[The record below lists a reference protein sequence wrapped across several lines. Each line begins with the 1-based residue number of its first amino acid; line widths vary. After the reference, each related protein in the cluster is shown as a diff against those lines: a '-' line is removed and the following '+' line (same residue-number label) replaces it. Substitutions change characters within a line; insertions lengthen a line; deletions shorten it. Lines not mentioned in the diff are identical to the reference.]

1 MTWVMNLT
9 HFCIFKNLYLIVKIL
24 RNLRSPAYRLVLET
38 AQKNWG
44 LIVVNLTTNILSALL
59 EGSTLGVIYLA
70 VSYLSTPGE
79 AQADSQVMQILAAL
93 LPLPPEQMFLVLIGA
108 AVGLQIL
115 LSLSNYTNK
124 VSAALLSARAQPY
137 VTGKVFERTMT
148 FSYGCVSRYKVGD
161 LVLFAN
167 DAALAVDRQITQF
180 NIIAVSLS
188 FVIMYLIVIVR
199 LSPVLALTAAFLT
212 LAVALVQYKLIPRL
226 RYVVHRVT
234 ETQVESAKYI
244 TESIQAL
251 RLLHTFGM
259 QQKTV
264 KMAGRLLDKTR
275 EQLQKRAYIFYLPE
289 PIMDAVPMISIGVLA
304 ILAVL
309 FQGTETNVLPVL
321 LTFLLVLQRL
331 SARLK
336 ATVSTITIFVDNS
349 ARMFRLETILDR
361 QDKEFEQ
368 SGDKPFVGLKNDIEF
383 QSVSLSYL
391 NDGAFA
397 LKNLTFTI
405 PRNRVLALVGES
417 GAGKSS
423 IVDLLVG
430 LYQPTAGEVVVN
442 GRPLNDYRLED
453 WRQHIGVVS
462 QDTFIFNDSI
472 LENLRYGHQSAT
484 LNEVME
490 AAQAAQAHEFIMA
503 LPDGYE
509 TAVGERGYRL
519 SGGQRQRL
527 ALARALIK
535 QPEILVLD
543 EATSALDSES
553 EKLIQQ
559 ALEQFQKERTTI
571 VVAHRLST
579 IINADRIIVLDKGKV
594 IEQGDHK
601 SLLKLDGLY
610 AYYWRLQ
617 SSNCFL
623 SAQNQ

>member
-1 MTWVMNLT
+1 MKKL
-9 HFCIFKNLYLIVKIL
+9 L
-24 RNLRSPAYRLVLET
+24 RSIQSPAYQLVLET
-38 AQKNWG
+38 ASKNKW
-44 LIVVNLTTNILSALL
+44 LIVINVMTNMLSALL

-70 VSYLSTPGE
+70 VAYLSNSDTGTG
-79 AQADSQVMQILAAL
+79 ATQSNSAIAQILSERL
-93 LPLPPEQMFLVLIGA
+93 LLSPEQMFLVLIGA

-115 LSLSNYTNK
+115 QSLSNYINK
-124 VSAALLSARAQPY
+124 VSAASLSARAQPY

-180 NIIAVSLS
+180 NNIAVNVS
-188 FVIMYLIVIVR
+188 FAVMYLIVIVR
-199 LSPVLALTAAFLT
+199 LSVALALAAAILT

-226 RYVVHRVT
+226 RRVVRRVT

-259 QQKTV
+259 QGKTV
-264 KMAGRLLDKTR
+264 EMAGVLLDKTR

-289 PIMDAVPMISIGVLA
+289 PIMDAVPMIAIGVLA
-304 ILAVL
+304 VSAVL
-309 FQGTETNVLPVL
+309 FQGTETNILPVL

-331 SARLK
+331 STRLK
-336 ATVSTITIFVDNS
+336 ATVNTITLFVDNS

-361 QDKEFEQ
+361 RDKEFEQ
-368 SGDKPFVGLKNDIEF
+368 VGDEPFVGLKDDIEF
-383 QSVSLSYL
+383 QAVSLSYL

-397 LKNLTFTI
+397 LKDLTFTI
-405 PRNRVLALVGES
+405 PRNKVIALVGES

-423 IVDLLVG
+423 IVDVLVG
-430 LYQPTAGEVVVN
+430 LYRPTAGTVLVN
-442 GRPLNDYRLED
+442 GRPLDDYQLED
-453 WRQHIGVVS
+453 WRRHIGLVS

-472 LENLRYGHQSAT
+472 LENLRYGRQDAS
-484 LNEVME
+484 LDEVMD
-490 AAQAAQAHEFIMA
+490 AAKAAQAHEFIVA

-535 QPEILVLD
+535 QPEMLVLD

-553 EKLIQQ
+553 ERLIQE
-559 ALEQFQKERTTI
+559 ALDQFQKERTVI

-579 IINADRIIVLDKGKV
+579 ITGADEILVLDRGQIV
-594 IEQGDHK
+594 ERGDHPT
-601 SLLKLDGLY
+601 LLRRNGRY
-610 AYYWRLQ
+610 AKYWELQ
-617 SSNCFL
+617 SS
-623 SAQNQ
+623 AVPA